1 MPRGDPP
8 GHEEGEQR
16 AIRVTIMRG
25 GTSKGLFFRAE
36 DLPPPGPARDTV
48 LKALM
53 GSEDLLQIDG
63 LGGSRLVTAKLA
75 IIGPSSR
82 PDADVDYT
90 YGIVPPGRGIV
101 VFTSNCGNISAG
113 VGPFAIDEGLVAAR
127 EPITPVRIHNTN
139 TGKILVAH
147 VPVTAGRARVKGDF
161 AIPGVPGSGAEIF
174 LDYSATAGAKTGRAL
189 PTGRAVDVLTL
200 ADGRSFRVTLGDVA
214 NPAVFVAAEAL
225 GLCGSEMP
233 DAINAD
239 AALLATLQ
247 ELRGRAAA
255 AMGLVEDWGLAET
268 VTPALPMVMLVA
280 PPADYLDA
288 QSRPVS
294 AEAMDLR
301 ARMIFYNR
309 CHESMPGTGSMCM
322 AAMSRIPGTV
332 VAITARARNADRLS
346 IGHPLGVMEVTVRA
360 AEGAGEP
367 RFERLGFGR
376 TARRLMEGLAFV
388 QC

>member
-1 MPRGDPP
+1 M
-8 GHEEGEQR
+8 EEEQR
-16 AIRVTIMRG
+16 PVRVTLMRG
-25 GTSKGLFFRAE
+25 GTSKGLYFRAE
-36 DLPPPGPARDTV
+36 DLPPPGAERDAV
-48 LKALM
+48 LKALI

-75 IIGPSSR
+75 IIGPPSR

-101 VFTSNCGNISAG
+101 VYTSNCGNISAG
-113 VGPFAIDEGLVAAR
+113 VGPFAIDEGLVPAR
-127 EPITPVRIHNTN
+127 EPVTAVRIHNTN
-139 TGKILVAH
+139 TGKLLVAH
-147 VPVTAGRARVKGDF
+147 VPVAGGRARVKGDF

-189 PTGRAVDVLTL
+189 PTGRPADEL
-200 ADGRSFRVTLGDVA
+200 ALEDGRRFRVTLGDVA
-214 NPAVFVAAEAL
+214 NPAVFVMAEAL
-225 GLCGSEMP
+225 GLTGNELP

-239 AALLATLQ
+239 DALIATLK

-255 AMGLVEDWGLAET
+255 AMGLVPDWRAAEEIS
-268 VTPALPMVMLVA
+268 PALPMVMLVA
-280 PPADYLDA
+280 PPADYADA
-288 QSRPVS
+288 QARPVA

-332 VAITARARNADRLS
+332 VHDAARARNADGLR
-346 IGHPLGVMEVTVRA
+346 IGHPLGVMEVAVRA
-360 AEGAGEP
+360 APGAGEP
-367 RFERLGFGR
+367 CFERLGFGR
-376 TARRLMEGLAFV
+376 TARRLMQGLAFV
-388 QC
+388 PR